1 MRAAILAT
9 GTELTR
15 GELVNGNAA
24 WLSERLTELGFEVI
38 EHAVVPDD
46 SERIASTLAR
56 FGREVKLVV
65 CTGGLGPTSDDLT
78 AAVVA
83 SVLGVQLIRHAATLV
98 RIEARYRAAGVPM
111 PAINAKQADVPEG
124 ARVLDNAVGT
134 APAFAVRIGQ
144 AESYFLP
151 GPPSEMRH
159 LFETY
164 LVPDLAHRVRRTT
177 HQVHIRSF
185 GLRES
190 EAAERLA
197 SIDRGGAESHPDVTI
212 GYRARFPEIEVK
224 VHARAGDEASATTLA
239 NDFAA
244 RVRALLGTYAYGGK
258 DESFPGHVGKLLT
271 QAKLKVALAESCTGG
286 LVGKLLTDP
295 AGSSAYFV
303 FSAAVY
309 ANSAKRGLLGVPGE
323 TIDKHGAVSTEVA
336 AAMAEGALERAGAD
350 LAVAITGVAGPTG
363 GTPDKPVGTVCFALA
378 QRGRKT
384 FSERRQLSGDR
395 DRVRTLSAYV
405 ALALLARAAQSVI
418 DGETM
423 APVQGSQA
431 NK

>member
-1 MRAAILAT
+1 MRAALLAT

-15 GELVNGNAA
+15 GELINSNAA

-46 SERIASTLAR
+46 AEQIARTLAR

-83 SVLGVQLIRHAATLV
+83 RVIGAKLVRHAPTLA
-98 RIEARYRAAGVPM
+98 RIEARYRAAGAAM
-111 PAINAKQADVPEG
+111 PALNAKQADVPEG

-134 APAFAVRIGQ
+134 APGFAVRIDR

-151 GPPSEMRH
+151 GPPGEMRH
-159 LFETY
+159 VFETY

-177 HQVHIRSF
+177 HQVHIRVY

-190 EAAERLA
+190 EVAEKLA
-197 SIDRGGAESHPDVTI
+197 SIDKGGAAARPGVTI

-224 VHARAGDEASATTLA
+224 VHARAGDEAGAAQLA
-239 NDFAA
+239 GEVAA
-244 RVRALLGTYAYGGK
+244 EARALLGAHAYGGK
-258 DESFPGHVGKLLT
+258 DDSYPLHVAKLLT
-271 QAKLKVALAESCTGG
+271 AHQKKLALAESCTGG

-303 FSAAVY
+303 LDAVVY
-309 ANSAKRGLLGVPGE
+309 ANSAKRGVLGVPGE
-323 TIDKHGAVSTEVA
+323 LIERHGAVSPEVA
-336 AAMAEGALERAGAD
+336 AAMAEGALERASAD
-350 LAVAITGVAGPTG
+350 LAVGITGVAGPGG

-384 FSERRQLSGDR
+384 VAERRQLQGDR
-395 DRVRTLSAYV
+395 ERVRVLSAYV
-405 ALALLARAAQSVI
+405 ALSLIARAVEDAS
-418 DGETM
+418 
-423 APVQGSQA
+423 
-431 NK
+431 

>member
-1 MRAAILAT
+1 
-9 GTELTR
+9 
-15 GELVNGNAA
+15 
-24 WLSERLTELGFEVI
+24 
-38 EHAVVPDD
+38 VVPDD

-83 SVLGVQLIRHAATLV
+83 EVLSVPLVRHAPTLA
-98 RIEARYRAAGVPM
+98 RIEARFRTAGVPM
-111 PAINAKQADVPEG
+111 PAINAKQAEVPEG
-124 ARVLDNAVGT
+124 ARVLDNAVGM
-134 APAFAVRIGQ
+134 APAFAVRIGH

-151 GPPSEMRH
+151 GPPREMQH

-197 SIDRGGAESHPDVTI
+197 VIDKNGADAHPQVTI
-212 GYRARFPEIEVK
+212 GYRARFPEIEIK
-224 VHARAGDEASATTLA
+224 VHARAADEASATALA
-239 NDFAA
+239 TELAA
-244 RVRALLGTYAYGGK
+244 RARALLGVHAFGGK
-258 DESFPGHVGKLLT
+258 DDSFPMHVARLLT
-271 QAKLKVALAESCTGG
+271 EAKLKVALAESCTGG

-295 AGSSAYFV
+295 PGSSAYFV

-323 TIDKHGAVSTEVA
+323 TIDTHGAVSTEVA
-336 AAMAEGALERAGAD
+336 EAMAEGALERAKAD
-350 LAVAITGVAGPTG
+350 LAVAITGVAGPGG
-363 GTPDKPVGTVCFALA
+363 GTADKPVGTVCFALA
-378 QRGRKT
+378 QRGQKT
-384 FSERRQLSGDR
+384 FSERRQLTGSR
-395 DRVRTLSAYV
+395 DYIRTLSAYV
-405 ALALLARAAQSVI
+405 ALGLLARAAQSVI
-418 DGETM
+418 DGKTTG
-423 APVQGSQA
+423 PVQGS
-431 NK
+431 